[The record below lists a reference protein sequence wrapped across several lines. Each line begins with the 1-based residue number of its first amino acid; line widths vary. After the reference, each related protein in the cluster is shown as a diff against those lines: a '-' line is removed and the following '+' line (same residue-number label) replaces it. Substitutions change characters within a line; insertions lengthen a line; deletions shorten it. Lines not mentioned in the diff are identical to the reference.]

1 MSVAAIIVSSRRPIA
16 GQTCLLFVFGTS
28 ITVMDKLLGGGQPTM
43 ISALG
48 VWRRT
53 TSIIGQGGG
62 NGGQIFFTVL
72 GLEIRGYF
80 FLM

>member
-16 GQTCLLFVFGTS
+16 GNTCLLFVFGTS

-48 VWRRT
+48 VCALEKAYV
-53 TSIIGQGGG
+53 
-62 NGGQIFFTVL
+62 FTC
-72 GLEIRGYF
+72 IHSAPKYTYDT
-80 FLM
+80 